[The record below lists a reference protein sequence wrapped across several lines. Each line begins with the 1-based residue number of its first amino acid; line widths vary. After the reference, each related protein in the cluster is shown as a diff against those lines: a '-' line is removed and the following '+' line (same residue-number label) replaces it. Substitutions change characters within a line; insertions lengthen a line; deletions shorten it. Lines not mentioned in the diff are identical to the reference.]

1 MFQQPAGLD
10 GPRNQSYGSPRSR
23 GGPRGMGAQ
32 MSYNPYNAAAGPF
45 GAPQQAGQMGQM
57 GGGQFAS
64 PQMGGG
70 QMGGGQFAGR
80 FSGGAP
86 PMPQQRPPRQINE
99 TQQFQPQPPLGP
111 RGGSNPPDN
120 VGQGQRSAEG
130 GAKQEGANPVAWVR
144 SALARDPFV
153 EPNRCQNW
161 ATFWLM
167 TVVQTMGV
175 SPESGIEVVGMP
187 DFRALGAV
195 LRAGAPNSGF
205 YLVRRLLQSMYHN
218 TAHMSRLFEADKKHS
233 GYVLVALQNGI
244 LSEDRDTAVMIF
256 SALRNMAHRAK
267 TEWLQNF
274 FWNWFEEPEQG
285 GLVSLAQCLERHRDE
300 STRKAAVEMIGYLCP
315 TQAHASR
322 LFSHLLHS
330 AFPDTAS
337 YLLMA
342 HDMLQHF
349 QFQHQQQKVK
359 GAGNAA
365 TRAVTNG
372 NIGAASSRS
381 NMITLGTV
389 RHIVKFA
396 FRWAQ
401 SRQGTPL
408 EGRGAKKKG
417 KGRAPNDERSRCAA
431 LSLLA
436 ELWLLMDVSV
446 TDGDER
452 KRSEVMKAILGLLKR
467 AARETSSISVKITAN
482 ACLFVLLEAFVRK
495 QRPYAPY
502 VYKTL
507 IFSLIESKSDSQALR
522 EFMMASM
529 KQSMGT
535 LRQIPV
541 GILIDPIVKQAS
553 LMGYDEDDLALL
565 AITAQHPRL
574 GIKHALIVLDLLGK
588 IVLHDPVYCRM
599 CWEPFFTLLRRF
611 PRQLQMQNFV
621 LSFCQVAL
629 KQLLQNEVRASAAEG
644 LDGLNSS
651 AYSNNGGVAGRSAFG
666 QSAFGQ
672 NAFGAPQASL
682 SFGERGQQKQFSD
695 GSRSEPL
702 DPESEHLLRRL
713 FYEVDLN
720 NSNSIE
726 KRELL
731 QYLQRASTPLHSATK
746 RFPRLEPLLKPKT
759 YASTLERMNTASNGR
774 ISFEEFRDF
783 AVRLSTRQG
792 ASQSGSAPASG
803 GEFDFGSAQ
812 VSPDP
817 LADFTNEKEA
827 EMAAVQGRRVMILA
841 VLGRLV
847 NLRNP
852 NLNSQVVPILRAAK
866 RNLMELFLSLPNLVA
881 GASDEHMKAIQGK
894 MKMRDDMCKALDQM
908 IRICD
913 ATTPPTDL
921 PSEKVGNISVDDR
934 IWQKANIDDLDKS
947 VANVKRGVHSIVDQ
961 ALPDS
966 AAYDRAG
973 AEVNKDVI
981 LAKLLRKTARR
992 LKHGGNDL
1000 TSFRNQNDMSKQ
1012 DFQRQLRVVLQM
1024 TTTKRELE
1032 LLFDFLDHDK
1042 SGTLDAGEIMK
1053 SFFGDSKHID
1063 EYVASVVKKYPEQM
1077 KWQPSGRRRAKRA
1090 QGSVVKKDQTNQ
1102 GGKGPRQF
1110 RQPGGISPKKQGIGN
1125 HILSNFMRK
1134 IDDVLL
1140 YRRPDLTAF
1149 KKQALTKEYFSVQIE
1164 HTLGVK
1170 HTQEELD
1177 LLFDYFDKDGDG
1189 TLDYVEIFLK
1199 FFSKSKTGQRPTA
1212 PPPTVYA
1219 GQKFKFTRPSE
1230 DVNSDDDNEVDQKTQ
1245 DLISKNLPVLLQGDN
1260 ETAAVLRR
1268 LSQAFDTG
1276 GADPLAG
1283 LDLRGFRGRNLTK
1296 IQFRKQC
1303 KLALGVKLTKA
1314 EVGLVFECFDED
1326 GGGTMEYNEFLLGLK
1341 GPLYSA
1347 LSRLK
1352 AVIEEDRIHRDMRSF
1367 QGRELDKEEFA
1378 YQCAAV
1384 LNVKLLPS
1392 ELDAVFEFFDKDG
1405 GGTISYDEILL
1416 KFTKREDMDV
1426 NTAGKHKR
1434 KQFKPGFSNHRV
1446 NLDRIKRRREREIK
1460 RKQMAE
1466 DRKKLRSAR
1475 IRKNLRQ
1482 AFEDRLA
1489 NRINLGLREKR
1500 TSIADRQKQL
1510 VAMHAS
1516 QSPGA
1521 PRHDT
1526 QHMLDKTKRDFEAV
1540 LANRPITPPTEIQPL
1555 EESKT
1560 LFSSWMI
1567 TLKKVFKL

>member
-10 GPRNQSYGSPRSR
+10 GPRAQSYGSPRSR

-32 MSYNPYNAAAGPF
+32 ISYNPYNAAAAGSF
-45 GAPQQAGQMGQM
+45 NAPA
-57 GGGQFAS
+57 
-64 PQMGGG
+64 GG
-70 QMGGGQFAGR
+70 QMGPIGGVGGEQFG
-80 FSGGAP
+80 GGAP
-86 PMPQQRPPRQINE
+86 PMQQRQQPPQQFQQ
-99 TQQFQPQPPLGP
+99 TQGFQPQPP
-111 RGGSNPPDN
+111 
-120 VGQGQRSAEG
+120 A
-130 GAKQEGANPVAWVR
+130 GARTGANPAGNGAQGQGAALKGGAGQAPGPVVWVR
-144 SALARDPFV
+144 SALARDPFM

-161 ATFWLM
+161 ETFWLM
-167 TVVQTMGV
+167 TVVQTMGL
-175 SPESGIEVVGMP
+175 SPESGIDVVGSP

-195 LRAGAPNSGF
+195 LRTGVPNSGF
-205 YLVRRLLQSMYHN
+205 YLVRRLLQGMYHS
-218 TAHMSRLFEADKKHS
+218 TSHMAKLFEGDKTRS
-233 GYVLVALQNGI
+233 GDVLVALQNGI
-244 LSEDRDTAVMIF
+244 LSEDRDTAVMVF

-267 TEWLQNF
+267 SEWLQNF
-274 FWNWFEEPEQG
+274 FWNWFENPDQG
-285 GLVSLAQCLERHRDE
+285 GLVSLAQCLERHHDE

-322 LFSHLLHS
+322 LFSHLLHN
-330 AFPDTAS
+330 AFPSTTS

-349 QFQHQQQKVK
+349 QFQHQQENGK
-359 GAGNAA
+359 GGNSGASAA
-365 TRAVTNG
+365 
-372 NIGAASSRS
+372 SRS

-417 KGRAPNDERSRCAA
+417 QGRAPNDERSRCAA

-467 AARETSSISVKITAN
+467 AARETTSITVKITAN

-553 LMGYDEDDLALL
+553 LMGYDEDDLSLL

-588 IVLHDPVYCRM
+588 IVLQDPVYCRM

-644 LDGLNSS
+644 LDGGSNKYNNNKNSS
-651 AYSNNGGVAGRSAFG
+651 SNSSSAFG
-666 QSAFGQ
+666 AASGAQ
-672 NAFGAPQASL
+672 NPGAL
-682 SFGERGQQKQFSD
+682 RG
-695 GSRSEPL
+695 EPL
-702 DPESEHLLRRL
+702 DAESEHLLRRL

-731 QYLQRASTPLHSATK
+731 QYLQRTTTPLHSATK

-759 YASTLERMNTASNGR
+759 YASTLERMNTTNNGR

-792 ASQSGSAPASG
+792 ASQSGTAFSAG
-803 GEFDFGSAQ
+803 GFNFGGATAT
-812 VSPDP
+812 PDP
-817 LADFTNEKEA
+817 LADFTDEKEA

-847 NLRNP
+847 SLRNS
-852 NLNSQVVPILRAAK
+852 NMNSQVVPILRAAK

-881 GASDEHMKAIQGK
+881 GTSEDNMMAIQAK

-921 PSEKVGNISVDDR
+921 PSENVGNVSADER
-934 IWQKANIDDLDKS
+934 IWQRANIDDLDKS
-947 VANVKRGVHSIVDQ
+947 VANVRRGVHSIVDQ

-966 AAYDRAG
+966 GAYDQAG
-973 AEVNKDVI
+973 AQVNTDVI
-981 LAKLLRKTARR
+981 LAKLLRKTARK

-1000 TSFRNQNDMSKQ
+1000 TSFRNQISMTKQ
-1012 DFQRQLRVVLQM
+1012 EFQRQLRVVLQM
-1024 TTTKRELE
+1024 TTTKKELDLMFE
-1032 LLFDFLDHDK
+1032 FLDHDK

-1063 EYVASVVKKYPEQM
+1063 EYVASVVNKYPEQM
-1077 KWQPSGRRRAKRA
+1077 KWQPSGRRRAKNSVGG
-1090 QGSVVKKDQTNQ
+1090 GSKNDQKNQ
-1102 GGKGPRQF
+1102 GGNGPRRF
-1110 RQPGGISPKKQGIGN
+1110 RQPGGISHKQRGVGN

-1140 YRRPDLTAF
+1140 YRRPNLTPF

-1199 FFSKSKTGQRPTA
+1199 FFSKAKTGQRPTG

-1219 GQKFKFTRPSE
+1219 GQTFKYTRPSE
-1230 DVNSDDDNEVDQKTQ
+1230 DMNSDDENDVDRKTQ
-1245 DLISKNLPVLLQGDN
+1245 DMIAKNLPDLLQGDN
-1260 ETAAVLRR
+1260 ETAVVLRR
-1268 LSQAFDTG
+1268 LSIAFDTG

-1303 KLALGVKLTKA
+1303 RVALGVKLNEK
-1314 EVGLVFECFDED
+1314 EVDLVFDCFDED

-1352 AVIEEDRIHRDMRSF
+1352 AVVEEDRVYRDMRSF
-1367 QGRELDKEEFA
+1367 QGRELNKEEFA
-1378 YQCAAV
+1378 HQCAAV
-1384 LNVKLLPS
+1384 LDVKLLPA
-1392 ELDAVFEFFDKDG
+1392 ELNAVFEFFDRDG
-1405 GGTISYDEILL
+1405 SGTITYDEILL
-1416 KFTKREDMDV
+1416 KFTKRENMDV
-1426 NTAGKHKR
+1426 NTAGKHKK

-1446 NLDRIKRRREREIK
+1446 NLDRIKRRRDRELK
-1460 RKQMAE
+1460 RKQVAE
-1466 DRKKLRSAR
+1466 ERKKLRSAR

-1489 NRINLGLREKR
+1489 NRVNLGLREKR
-1500 TSIADRQKQL
+1500 MSIADRQKQL
-1510 VAMHAS
+1510 VAMHTS
-1516 QSPGA
+1516 QAPGSS
-1521 PRHDT
+1521 RHDT
-1526 QHMLDKTKRDFEAV
+1526 QHMLDKTKHDFESV
-1540 LANRPITPPTEIQPL
+1540 LANRPMTPPAPVEPL

-1560 LFSSWMI
+1560 LFTPWMI